1 MRFLLL
7 SRDGDHPIGA
17 ELVRMGHE
25 VVVASGPE
33 VTAATIS
40 LVDVLVVGAEQ
51 VREKSEWF
59 GRLRAQIRAAEV
71 SVLGMAASIAEEEL
85 APLMEIGVDDYLVAP
100 FHPSDV

>member
-7 SRDGDHPIGA
+7 SRDGDHPIGS
-17 ELVRMGHE
+17 ELTRMGHE

-40 LVDVLVVGAEQ
+40 LVDVLVVGADQ

-59 GRLRAQIRAAEV
+59 NR
-71 SVLGMAASIAEEEL
+71 
-85 APLMEIGVDDYLVAP
+85 
-100 FHPSDV
+100 